1 MVNGVGGGAAGLG
14 GALNGAVAVTPSGKG
29 ANKFGP
35 MDAYITSSRKER
47 TKMIARVLEET
58 PLAKIIGI
66 KYCCDQAS
74 MFESKMRAASGIDDF
89 EAAGKS
95 HLSASAFPW

>member
-1 MVNGVGGGAAGLG
+1 MGGAAAGVGG
-14 GALNGAVAVTPSGKG
+14 ALKGAVAVTPSANGASKAG
-29 ANKFGP
+29 SDANKFGP

-95 HLSASAFPW
+95 HLSFS